1 MFTGLVEKVGS
12 LKGLTPCADGTVLRI
27 EHDPW
32 DVPLVIGESVAV
44 QGVCLTVT
52 ALNALGFSAHV
63 LDETFSRTTM
73 AVLPVGT
80 RLNLERALKVG
91 DRLGG
96 HLVSGHV
103 DGIGHVRGI
112 SRQGNDRIVN
122 VGCPQELTQC
132 MIHKGSIAI
141 DGVSLTIAELG
152 ATHFAVCIIPHT
164 WEETSLRER
173 TIGSGVNLET
183 DMLGKY
189 VQKAIRTSGSSGV
202 TMETLANAGLT

>member
-1 MFTGLVEKVGS
+1 
-12 LKGLTPCADGTVLRI
+12 LTPCVDGTVLRI

-32 DVPLVIGESVAV
+32 DVPLVIGDSVAV

-52 ALNALGFSAHV
+52 ALDASGFSVHV

-73 AVLPVGT
+73 ALLPVGA
-80 RLNLERALKVG
+80 RLNLERALRVG

-112 SRQGNDRIVN
+112 SRRGKDRVVS
-122 VGCPQELTQC
+122 VGCSQELTQC

-164 WEETSLRER
+164 WEETSLSERE
-173 TIGSGVNLET
+173 TGAGVNVET

-189 VQKAIRTSGSSGV
+189 VQKAVSTSASPGV
-202 TMETLANAGLT
+202 TMDSLADAGLI